1 MRVIF
6 VLLVIGRFDPCTIH
20 IFRAKSYFGYFSN
33 FWIYQIRG
41 YPDQKSDLAN
51 RSGMPFYVES
61 YGACFLPFCV
71 WKKLWPKNW
80 NFNGILSDY
89 PKSGPGTFFP
99 KKKSKKFFLHF
110 WMYRPWGSL
119 KASWTPCQISIFRGL
134 WPKIENRIYEI
145 RHISAQNRF
154 CELSLW
160 FAWEIDHLGPIKKK
174 KFQNSPFFS
183 KKPDFGPF
191 GSFWFPVDEIF
202 VSHFFWIQNCF

>member
-6 VLLVIGRFDPCTIH
+6 VLLVIRWFDPCTIH

-71 WKKLWPKNW
+71 WKKLWPKNR

-99 KKKSKKFFLHF
+99 KKNRKNFFCISGYIDPGEAKKPLGPHVKSQYFGGYGQKSKTGYTKSAISRLKIDFVN
-110 WMYRPWGSL
+110 YR
-119 KASWTPCQISIFRGL
+119 C
-134 WPKIENRIYEI
+134 
-145 RHISAQNRF
+145 
-154 CELSLW
+154 
-160 FAWEIDHLGPIKKK
+160 D
-174 KFQNSPFFS
+174 SP
-183 KKPDFGPF
+183 
-191 GSFWFPVDEIF
+191 ER
-202 VSHFFWIQNCF
+202 